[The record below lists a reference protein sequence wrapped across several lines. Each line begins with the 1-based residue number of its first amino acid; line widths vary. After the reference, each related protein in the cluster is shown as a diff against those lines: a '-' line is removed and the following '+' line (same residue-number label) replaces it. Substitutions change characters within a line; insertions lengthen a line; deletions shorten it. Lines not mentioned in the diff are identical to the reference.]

1 MVAKKTEV
9 SEAAIE
15 QEKKGKFVKK
25 TASKSV
31 LMGAAFLMATSSIGP
46 GFLTQTTVFTQ
57 QLAASFGF
65 VILISLIL
73 DIVAQVNVWRIIAVS
88 GLRGQEIANKVL
100 PGLGVLLAIMIVIG
114 GLAFNIGNVAGA
126 GLGLNAMLGVDPIM
140 GAIVSALFAIFIFI
154 YKEAGKAM
162 DKVAQIAGGVMI
174 LLMLFVAFKTSPP
187 VGEAIVN
194 TVWPKEISWFAIVT
208 LVGGS
213 VGGYITFAGGHR
225 LLDAGIKG
233 QESLSEVTK
242 SSVTGIL
249 ITGVMRVA
257 LFLAVL
263 GVVSKGLVIDPA
275 NPPASVFQLA
285 AGNIGYRMFGMIM
298 WAAAITSVVGA
309 AYTSVSFIRSFHPN
323 IEKYHNWVIIA
334 FIIMST
340 VTFAL
345 VGKPVNVL
353 ILVGALNALILPL
366 SLGIM
371 LVAAHKKEIVGTYK
385 HPRWLTVTGAIVVV
399 LMGYLSIITFIK
411 EIPKIFS

>member
-1 MVAKKTEV
+1 MVAKKSEV
-9 SEAAIE
+9 SEAGIE
-15 QEKKGKFVKK
+15 QEKKGEFVKK

-31 LMGAAFLMATSSIGP
+31 LIGAAFLMATSSIGP

-162 DKVAQIAGGVMI
+162 DKVAQIAGGIMI

-233 QESLSEVTK
+233 QESLPEVTK

-249 ITGVMRVA
+249 ITGVMRIA

-263 GVVSKGLVIDPA
+263 GVVTKGLVIDPA

-334 FIIMST
+334 FIVIST
-340 VTFAL
+340 TTFTL

-353 ILVGALNALILPL
+353 ILVGALNALVLPL
-366 SLGIM
+366 ALGII

-399 LMGYLSIITFIK
+399 LMGYLSIITLIE